1 MAISQGKS
9 FEEGWNLNCI
19 FKLKYGIFLFCVFF
33 LQLESLL
40 RRIIQL
46 IPEKEKPGEEIFQTT
61 HLYMY
66 FTSQFCTHL
75 GSTVIFF
82 KKRQKFKKKNLNT

>member
-75 GSTVIFF
+75 GSNIL
-82 KKRQKFKKKNLNT
+82 KKRQKLKKKNLNT

>member
-46 IPEKEKPGEEIFQTT
+46 IPEKEKPGEEVFQTMSVLHT
-61 HLYMY
+61 FRKLYMY
-66 FTSQFCTHL
+66 
-75 GSTVIFF
+75 I
-82 KKRQKFKKKNLNT
+82 KRRPKFLRVNLNS